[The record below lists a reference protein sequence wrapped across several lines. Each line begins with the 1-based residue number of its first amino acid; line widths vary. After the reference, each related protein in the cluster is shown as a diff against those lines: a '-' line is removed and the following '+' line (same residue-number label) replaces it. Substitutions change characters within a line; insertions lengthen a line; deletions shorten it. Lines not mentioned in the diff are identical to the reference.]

1 MTTMTPLDVVVTGG
15 VDTHQELHVAA
26 ALDQLGRVL
35 GTAAFPTTVA
45 GYRQLLAWLR
55 QHGQLAKV
63 GVEGTGS
70 YGAALARHLAGNDVE
85 VIEVA
90 RPNRQVRRRFGKT
103 DVVDAIAAARAVL
116 SGEATGV
123 PKSHHGPV
131 EALRTL
137 KAVQR
142 SGNKARTQAL
152 NQIHQLLITAPEDL
166 RTRLRPLDRTDLLA
180 TCADFRIKPDDDS
193 LHAMTRL
200 ALREL
205 AQRVVHLDEQL
216 TLVSKRLRRITAAAA
231 PKLVA
236 IKGVGPEVA
245 STLLMTGGDNPQ
257 RMHSEAAFAAL
268 CGSNPIA
275 ASSGKTNRHRLN
287 RAGDRQANSAL
298 WRIVIVRLSCDQRT
312 RDYVDKRIKEGKSKT
327 EAIRCL
333 KRYVARE
340 IYNSMPSTDAA

>member
-1 MTTMTPLDVVVTGG
+1 MTTMTSVDVIVTGG
-15 VDTHQELHVAA
+15 VDTHQDLHVAA

-35 GTAAFPTTVA
+35 GTESFPTTVV

-55 QHGQLAKV
+55 RHGQLDKV

-70 YGAALARHLAGNDVE
+70 YGAALARHLADNDVD

-123 PKSHHGPV
+123 PKSHDGPV

-137 KAVQR
+137 KALQR
-142 SGNKARTQAL
+142 SANKARTQAL
-152 NQIHQLLITAPEDL
+152 NQIHQLLVTAPEEL
-166 RTRLRPLDRTDLLA
+166 RARLRPLGRTDLLG

-193 LHAMTRL
+193 LQAITRL

-205 AQRVVHLDEQL
+205 AQRVLQLDEQL
-216 TLVSKRLRRITAAAA
+216 SLVSKRLRRITAAFA
-231 PKLVA
+231 PQLVA
-236 IKGVGPEVA
+236 IKGVGPDVA
-245 STLLMTGGDNPQ
+245 STLLVTAGDNPQ

-268 CGSNPIA
+268 CGSNPIP

-287 RAGDRQANSAL
+287 RAGDRQANAAL

-312 RDYVDKRIKEGKSKT
+312 REYLDKRTAEGKSKT

-340 IYNSMPSTDAA
+340 IYNAMPSTAAA